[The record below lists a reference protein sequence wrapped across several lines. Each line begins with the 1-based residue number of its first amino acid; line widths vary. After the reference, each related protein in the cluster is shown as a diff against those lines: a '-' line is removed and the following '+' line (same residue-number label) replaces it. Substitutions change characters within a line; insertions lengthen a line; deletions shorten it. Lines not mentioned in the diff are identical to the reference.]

1 MYNNNADKRGDFVR
15 KNADPYIGLTYE
27 DVKEQFEKGL
37 NNKKVKAQ
45 TNTVKDIILRNV
57 FTYFN
62 LVFFILALCIVLV
75 GSFNDLVF
83 MMVVII
89 NTVIG
94 IVWQLKSKRT
104 LDKLSVISNP
114 KTKVIREGKEITIDN
129 ELLVQDDI
137 VIFTS
142 GNQICADALVVDGS
156 VRVNESLITGESDE
170 IIKQKGDFLLSG
182 SFVVSGTCR
191 ARLENVGENS
201 YASRL
206 TLEAKSKKIENKSE
220 MIKSLDTIVKTIGI
234 LIIPVGLILFLNQH
248 FTLGLSLKQSVVST
262 VGALVGMIPEG
273 VYLLT
278 SIALVMSV
286 IRLAKKNTLVHDFSC
301 IETLS
306 RVNVLCIDKTGTI
319 TENEMEIED
328 TVILNEKYDVIS
340 KISDF
345 AFNMEDDNLTIKT
358 IKSHYKTG
366 KRKKAIEVFNFSSE
380 TKYSGAV
387 FDDESYI
394 LGAPEVILPDM
405 DKSEI
410 EKYFEKGLRV
420 LLFAKYNGT
429 LNGGNLTED
438 VIPLAYIVL
447 SNKIRKNAH
456 KIFEYFKNQG
466 VDIKII
472 SGDNMLSVCSV
483 AKKSGIENTENAVDA
498 RTLTTYDEIKEATK
512 KYTVFARVLPE
523 QKRQI
528 ISALKENGKT
538 VAMVG
543 DGVND
548 VLALKEADCSV
559 ALLSGSDVA
568 CYASQLVLLDSDFAS
583 MPHIVSEGRRV
594 INNIERAAS
603 LFLVKNIFSF
613 AFAIICILAFLKYPI
628 EPSQLTL
635 IGAATIGI
643 PSFFLAMEKNTNVV
657 KGHFIKNVIF
667 RAFPAGFANV
677 ILILAMYITALIF
690 KIEHSMMSSMATIIM
705 GMVGLSML
713 YRTCKPF
720 NRYKSVL
727 WVGMFLIFVLGAT
740 VFKELFSIAKLSTF
754 AFLILVIF
762 IVLAHPLVKILFYIL
777 EKTENMINKRKEK
790 SK

>member
-1 MYNNNADKRGDFVR
+1 MR
-15 KNADPYIGLTYE
+15 KNADPYIGLTNKE
-27 DVKEQFEKGL
+27 VEEQFKKGL

-45 TNTVKDIILRNV
+45 TNTVKEIISRNV

-62 LVFFILALCIVLV
+62 LVFCILALCIILV

-83 MMVVII
+83 MLVVII
-89 NTVIG
+89 NTIIG
-94 IVWQLKSKRT
+94 IVWQLKSKRV
-104 LDKLSVISNP
+104 LDKLSVISSP
-114 KTKVIREGKEITIDN
+114 KTKVVRDGKEFIIDN

-137 VIFTS
+137 VIFSS
-142 GNQICADALVVDGS
+142 GSQICADAVVCDGN

-170 IIKQKGDFLLSG
+170 IVKQKGDFLLSG
-182 SFVVSGTCR
+182 SFVVSGTCH

-206 TLEAKSKKIENKSE
+206 TIEAKNKKIDNKSE
-220 MIKSLDTIVKTIGI
+220 MIKSLDTIVKVIGI

-262 VGALVGMIPEG
+262 VGALIGMIPEG

-286 IRLAKKNTLVHDFSC
+286 VRLTKKNTLVHDLSC

-306 RVNVLCIDKTGTI
+306 RVDVICLDKTGTI
-319 TENEMEIED
+319 TEDEMEIVD
-328 TVILNEKYDVIS
+328 TVILSEKDDVIN

-345 AFNMEDDNLTIKT
+345 AFNMQDDNLTIKT
-358 IKSHYKTG
+358 IKSHYKTSN
-366 KRKKAIEVFNFSSE
+366 KKAIKVFNFSSE

-387 FDDESYI
+387 FDDASYI
-394 LGAPEVILPDM
+394 LGAPEVILNS
-405 DKSEI
+405 KCENEASEYL
-410 EKYFEKGLRV
+410 KKGLRV

-429 LNGGNLTED
+429 LNGGQLTD
-438 VIPLAYIVL
+438 DITPLAYIVL
-447 SNKIRKNAH
+447 SNKIRKNVN
-456 KIFEYFKNQG
+456 KIFDYFKRQG

-472 SGDNMLSVCSV
+472 SGDNLISVCSV
-483 AKKSGIENTENAVDA
+483 AEKSGIENAKNAIDV
-498 RTLTTYDEIKEATK
+498 RTLATYDEIKYASK
-512 KYTVFARVLPE
+512 KHTIFARVSPE
-523 QKRQI
+523 QKRQL
-528 ISALKENGKT
+528 ISALKEDGKT

-568 CYASQLVLLDSDFAS
+568 CYGSQLVLLDSDFAS
-583 MPHIVSEGRRV
+583 MPHIVLEGRRV

-613 AFAIICILAFLKYPI
+613 MFALISILAFLKYPI

-635 IGAATIGI
+635 VGATTIGI
-643 PSFFLAMEKNTNVV
+643 PSFFLAMERNTNVV

-667 RAFPAGFANV
+667 MAFPAGFANV
-677 ILILAMYITALIF
+677 ILILAMYITTLILG
-690 KIEHSMMSSMATIIM
+690 IPYDTMSTMATIIM

-720 NRYKSVL
+720 NRYKFIL
-727 WVGMFLIFVLGAT
+727 WTGMLLIFTLGVT
-740 VFKELFSIAKLSTF
+740 IFKDVFSLVKLSTF
-754 AFLILVIF
+754 SFLVLVIF
-762 IVLAHPLVKILFYIL
+762 IALAHPLVKFLFFVL
-777 EKTENMINKRKEK
+777 EKTEKKIKKRKDK
-790 SK
+790 